1 MTSFESLRA
10 QGVFP
15 DDLVCHEDEP
25 VSFETGNGR
34 TESSSTFNTIGAI
47 FGHHKSY
54 VLSSCPTVRSMGEI
68 INQGFAFIW
77 FPDELPFFVPK
88 DALQMTADSSRVRV
102 HKASRVEGNV
112 PIFSEDVQFAMP
124 AQKKLMH
131 DSARSSKKS
140 KDITFDAGARDIFF
154 DPGVPSPS
162 AAGSR
167 DPDPTVEVEE
177 PKASA
182 EDPDQIMPPP
192 PLPPPAKP
200 PGDGA
205 LADSERKSSED
216 DGLTKHRKLVKEAQS
231 LEHRLSHFPKNPAC
245 PTWQRSRMYRKCV
258 AAKRADPLAD
268 RGMLPEVMQ
277 FGERIATDFIIV
289 RKLKDGKE
297 NATQVV
303 RDEYSGWVRAYPIA
317 KRDTDT
323 VSRNLLLFLG
333 PAYDR
338 TTVMCKPDQAI
349 EILAACK
356 RLGFVNEDTLE
367 NRFPH
372 NSQLE
377 RDIRTIEEIARATRL
392 GAGFEVVPD
401 LWPLSVDYVA
411 TMLFAQHIAAGKEQT
426 RHYFAVGTEL
436 TGRKLLL
443 GQLVHYRVD
452 PTLRDKIA
460 PSTSPGLFAGFR
472 YDSGPKSFKGVLF
485 VLDYEKVKNRTP
497 GYAIP
502 AAVPTEEVW
511 VDDKQPPQLPLKRAA
526 ETALANF
533 DQPELE
539 DIQPLDIP
547 FSAIDGVTTPGTH
560 NEHITMDRVFKF
572 GATPGCR
579 GCEFEA
585 TKHTPLCRA
594 RFNALI
600 RADRIAKAPK
610 TPPVVPAE
618 PDGSRATGDADPG
631 GHMRKQRALNM
642 WSKVLLVSLLMQLT

>member
-1 MTSFESLRA
+1 
-10 QGVFP
+10 
-15 DDLVCHEDEP
+15 
-25 VSFETGNGR
+25 
-34 TESSSTFNTIGAI
+34 
-47 FGHHKSY
+47 
-54 VLSSCPTVRSMGEI
+54 MGEI

-77 FPDELPFFVPK
+77 LPDELPFFVPK
-88 DALQMTADSSRVRV
+88 DASQKTADSLRV

-112 PIFSEDVQFAMP
+112 PIFSEEVQFAMP

-140 KDITFDAGARDIFF
+140 KDITFNAGSRDIFF

-177 PKASA
+177 PKDSA

-205 LADSERKSSED
+205 LADSERESSED
-216 DGLTKHRKLVKEAQS
+216 DGLTKHRELIKEAQS

-245 PTWQRSRMYRKCV
+245 PTCQRSRMYRKRV
-258 AAKRADPLAD
+258 TAKRADPLAD
-268 RGMLPEVMQ
+268 RGMLPEVTQ

-297 NATQVV
+297 NAIQVV
-303 RDEYSGWVRAYPIA
+303 RGEYSGWVRAYRIA

-338 TTVMCKPDQAI
+338 TTVMRKSDQAI

-356 RLGFVNEDTLE
+356 RLGFIHEDTLE

-377 RDIRTIEEIARATRL
+377 RDIRTIKEIARATHL
-392 GAGFEVVPD
+392 GAGFGVVPD
-401 LWPLSVDYVA
+401 LWPISVDYAA
-411 TMLFAQHIAAGKEQT
+411 TMLSAQHIAAGKEQT
-426 RHYFAVGTEL
+426 RHCLAVGTEF

-460 PSTSPGLFAGFR
+460 PSTIL
-472 YDSGPKSFKGVLF
+472 
-485 VLDYEKVKNRTP
+485 
-497 GYAIP
+497 
-502 AAVPTEEVW
+502 
-511 VDDKQPPQLPLKRAA
+511 
-526 ETALANF
+526 
-533 DQPELE
+533 
-539 DIQPLDIP
+539 
-547 FSAIDGVTTPGTH
+547 
-560 NEHITMDRVFKF
+560 
-572 GATPGCR
+572 ATPVLLAERQFLLSLPTTLYSSFLFLRYVDNRLLLGPT
-579 GCEFEA
+579 A
-585 TKHTPLCRA
+585 TLQSQQLKAFYDPHFYDGILLETVSDHQWLGFTTDAKARTATFNLPEKPWQIRSPASAGSWKLAASGYFSRA
-594 RFNALI
+594 SLI
-600 RADRIAKAPK
+600 RQYAWAP
-610 TPPVVPAE
+610 
-618 PDGSRATGDADPG
+618 
-631 GHMRKQRALNM
+631 
-642 WSKVLLVSLLMQLT
+642 